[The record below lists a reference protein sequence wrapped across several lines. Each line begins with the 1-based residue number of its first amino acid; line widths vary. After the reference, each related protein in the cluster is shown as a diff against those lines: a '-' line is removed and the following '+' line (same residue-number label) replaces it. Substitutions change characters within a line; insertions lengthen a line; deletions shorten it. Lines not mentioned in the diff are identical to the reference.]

1 MDSRTEERSG
11 KYPHGKV
18 RVYWS
23 VAITVSSTILAL
35 LVLKS
40 PLLLLSYLIFT
51 LILAAIVLLL
61 KMRFLSM
68 RRPDPSEES
77 TETVSW
83 AQRWG
88 PLLSLFVVM
97 IAFVSLPLLLARF
110 NPQIWF
116 VSLVSYSSGVSI
128 AEALFFLKTRRD

>member
-68 RRPDPSEES
+68 RRPDLSEES

-97 IAFVSLPLLLARF
+97 IAFVSLPLLLAKF

-116 VSLVSYSSGVSI
+116 VSLVSYSSGMSI
-128 AEALFFLKTRRD
+128 AEALFFLKTRHD